1 MAWWKNSALVA
12 AATLAVAAVV
22 CAGVAAAASKFD
34 DVVQPSWANDHVLYE
49 DDLLKLRLDSSSGG
63 GFASKNRFLYG
74 KATADLK
81 LVPGDS
87 AGVVTAFY
95 VTVVGGGQ
103 AQRVRL
109 RVPGQRHRR
118 AVPGADQPVHRRRGQ
133 PGAAH
138 RPLVRPHRRLPHLR
152 RALEPQPGRL
162 PRRRHPHP
170 RLRQQERLRHQAQ
183 GPPPPPQQRHQH
195 HRHPGPDG
203 VRVPVAAAHGRVQL
217 HLERGRLGHARR
229 AGQDGLVARAVRGHL
244 PGRAGGGLCLGRQR
258 LRLGRRRG
266 GALQRQLVGK
276 GGPVLV
282 EGEGHAGAVRAPE
295 PPADLGAR
303 APPRLRLLRRHG
315 PLPRPAARVRRPLI
329 RRVVAGRLHGNLYL
343 VLRRMDP

>member
-1 MAWWKNSALVA
+1 MAMAWWKNGALVA

-63 GFASKNRFLYG
+63 IRVQEQVLVRQGHRRPEARAGGLRRRRHGFLS
-74 KATADLK
+74 
-81 LVPGDS
+81 
-87 AGVVTAFY
+87 
-95 VTVVGGGQ
+95 VVGGGQ

-170 RLRQQERLRHQAQ
+170 RLRQQERPRHQAQ
-183 GPPPPPQQRHQH
+183 GPPPPPQQRH
-195 HRHPGPDG
+195 HRRHPDG

-244 PGRAGGGLCLGRQR
+244 PGRARGGLRLGRQR

-266 GALQRQLVGK
+266 GALQRQLLGQ
-276 GGPVLV
+276 GGPLLV

-295 PPADLGAR
+295 PPAGVGAR
-303 APPRLRLLRRHG
+303 APPRLRLLRRHR

-329 RRVVAGRLHGNLYL
+329 RRVVAGRLHGNLL
-343 VLRRMDP
+343 LALRRMDP

>member
-1 MAWWKNSALVA
+1 MVASWKNGALVA
-12 AATLAVAAVV
+12 AVTLAVAAAV
-22 CAGVAAAASKFD
+22 CAGVAASSSKFD
-34 DVVQPSWANDHVLYE
+34 GVVQPSWANDHVVYE

-63 GFASKNRFLYG
+63 GFASKNKFLYG

-95 VTVVGGGQ
+95 VTVVGGGE

-138 RPLVRPHRRLPHLR
+138 RPLVRPHRRLPHLL

-170 RLRQQERLRHQAQ
+170 RLREQDRHQ
-183 GPPPPPQQRHQH
+183 GPPPPPPSKLHRRPFHGRH
-195 HRHPGPDG
+195 
-203 VRVPVAAAHGRVQL
+203 RVPVPAAHGGVQL

-229 AGQDGLVARAVRGHL
+229 PRQDRLVARALRGHL
-244 PGRAGGGLCLGRQR
+244 PGRQRRGLRVGGQR
-258 LRLGRRRG
+258 HGLGRRRG
-266 GALQRQLVGK
+266 GAMHGHLVGQ

-282 EGEGHAGAVRAPE
+282 EGEGHAGALPAPE
-295 PPADLGAR
+295 PPARLGAR
-303 APPRLRLLRRHG
+303 APPRLRLLRRHR

-329 RRVVAGRLHGNLYL
+329 RPLPRRLTN
-343 VLRRMDP
+343 

>member
-1 MAWWKNSALVA
+1 MAACKCKIGVLAAAFVVAVLCAGAAVA
-12 AATLAVAAVV
+12 AAS
-22 CAGVAAAASKFD
+22 SKFD
-34 DVVQPSWANDHVLYE
+34 GVVQPSWANDHVLY
-49 DDLLKLRLDSSSGG
+49 DGDLLKLRLDSSSGG

-95 VTVVGGGQ
+95 VTVVGRGQ

-118 AVPGADQPVHRRRGQ
+118 ALPGADQPLHRRRRQ

-138 RPLVRPHRRLPHLR
+138 RPLVRPHRRLPHLL

-170 RLRQQERLRHQAQ
+170 RLREQDRHQ
-183 GPPPPPQQRHQH
+183 GPPPPSPQHQH
-195 HRHPGPDG
+195 L
-203 VRVPVAAAHGRVQL
+203 VRVPVAAAHGGVQL

-229 AGQDGLVARAVRGHL
+229 PRQDGLVARALRRHL
-244 PGRAGGGLCLGRQR
+244 PGRQRRGLRLGAQR
-258 LRLGRRRG
+258 HRLGRRRG
-266 GALQRQLVGK
+266 GALHGHPVGQ
-276 GGPVLV
+276 GGQVLV
-282 EGEGHAGAVRAPE
+282 EGEGHAGAHSAPDT
-295 PPADLGAR
+295 PARLGAR
-303 APPRLRLLRRHG
+303 APPRLRLLRRHRQI
-315 PLPRPAARVRRPLI
+315 PRPAARVCRPLNI
-329 RRVVAGRLHGNLYL
+329 PRVAAG
-343 VLRRMDP
+343 